1 MSPQLCCSLL
11 FLKSQNRPKLHTPT
25 PVIVCSRNTRH
36 RTNGVVIVYC
46 RIVQIKGA
54 LLESSYWLWPIF
66 SAVCY
71 KLESQHEN
79 VNGWNSFATKKTDA
93 DANINKVDKE
103 ESFYRDPFAKINI
116 WNVPDL
122 SKKALFVLSPFVVQ
136 TSEAAERAEGG
147 GRFMKS
153 RNRSRR
159 LCRFCTTIALRIK
172 LTHNRVTL
180 WPLERSNESP
190 VECFE

>member
-1 MSPQLCCSLL
+1 MVWLLSIVASSRSKVPYWSQAIDFDLSSLQSVTSL
-11 FLKSQNRPKLHTPT
+11 RASTKTWMGE
-25 PVIVCSRNTRH
+25 I
-36 RTNGVVIVYC
+36 
-46 RIVQIKGA
+46 
-54 LLESSYWLWPIF
+54 LL
-66 SAVCY
+66 
-71 KLESQHEN
+71 QQ
-79 VNGWNSFATKKTDA
+79 KKTDA

-159 LCRFCTTIALRIK
+159 FCRFCTTSALRIK

-180 WPLERSNESP
+180 WPLERSDESP